1 MQILN
6 AVTGKNKV
14 RVIGRMQKFVFV
26 LAITADNLAGCLTK
40 MDNSK
45 IILERDNPTLG
56 VTTPI
61 HETNLRDLFEIAAR
75 NAGLVQI
82 TNVSTAYTVKAT
94 VELSDT
100 GSLPKITDEEFTLS
114 YDLDTNVSATVY
126 KLEYDDNARDRFE
139 YLTTKVDGGEAF
151 EVPVADTQLVGIPK
165 SGVTNIEFR
174 FKDKNRI
181 KYTAAELEIITKE
194 EKPTIYE
201 VNGLTSDTSER
212 LFVFNTSR
220 LESIVIE
227 QSSDGKIY
235 KVLPKPI

>member
-1 MQILN
+1 MQILS
-6 AVTGKNKV
+6 AVTGTNNV
-14 RVIGRMQKFVFV
+14 RVIGRMQKLAFV

-40 MDNSK
+40 LNNSK

-61 HETNLRDLFEIAAR
+61 HETSLRDLFELAAR
-75 NAGLVQI
+75 NAGVVQI
-82 TNVSTAYTVKAT
+82 QNTNTAFTVKAT

-100 GSLPKITDEEFTLS
+100 GSLPKINDEEYTLR
-114 YDLDTNVSATVY
+114 YALDTDVTATVY

-165 SGVTNIEFR
+165 SGVSTIEMR

-181 KYTAAELEIITKE
+181 KYSAAELEIITKE
-194 EKPTIYE
+194 EKSTIYE
-201 VNGLTSDTSER
+201 LNGTTSDSSER

-220 LESIVIE
+220 MESIVIE
-227 QSSDGKIY
+227 QNADGKIY